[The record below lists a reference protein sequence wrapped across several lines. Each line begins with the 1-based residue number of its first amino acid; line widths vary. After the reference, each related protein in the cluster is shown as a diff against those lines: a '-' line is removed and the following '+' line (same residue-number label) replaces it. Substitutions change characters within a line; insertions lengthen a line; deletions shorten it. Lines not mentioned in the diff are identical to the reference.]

1 MVKLGFI
8 ERFIQKYKWA
18 SSISQNITLVRL
30 PELEL
35 GMDRN
40 LWGLTLWLWTYSLQM
55 AKRNIVEQKGEKEV
69 INRLKQL
76 GDHAR
81 LMDVHFKPFYPLK
94 YPALGAI
101 KIWHTFNRVRPF
113 TYQRKTQKRI
123 KFLTIFIVSFA
134 ILFYL
139 IVL

>member
-55 AKRNIVEQKGEKEV
+55 AKRNIVE
-69 INRLKQL
+69 
-76 GDHAR
+76 
-81 LMDVHFKPFYPLK
+81 
-94 YPALGAI
+94 
-101 KIWHTFNRVRPF
+101 
-113 TYQRKTQKRI
+113 
-123 KFLTIFIVSFA
+123 
-134 ILFYL
+134 
-139 IVL
+139 